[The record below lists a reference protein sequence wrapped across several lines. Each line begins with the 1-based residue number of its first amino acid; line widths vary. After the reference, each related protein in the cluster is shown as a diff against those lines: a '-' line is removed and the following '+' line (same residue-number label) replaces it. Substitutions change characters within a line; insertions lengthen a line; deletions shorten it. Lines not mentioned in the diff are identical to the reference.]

1 MTVEAC
7 ASVPVTP
14 GIVVFNATEFLASF
28 PAFSLVPAVTLG
40 LNFALACLQLQNT
53 CCSVV
58 QDAPTR
64 QGLLY
69 LLTAHITAL
78 LNGVNGEAPQG
89 VVGRVSGA
97 TEGAVSVQTDF
108 VTKDEA
114 AAFYSQTQW
123 GALYWKSTAQFRSAK
138 YYPAANAGS
147 QYSAWDAWP
156 Q

>member
-7 ASVPVTP
+7 SNVPVTP
-14 GIVVFNATEFLASF
+14 GVVVFNATEFLASY
-28 PAFSLVPAVTLG
+28 PAFSLVPTVTLQG
-40 LNFALACLQLQNT
+40 NFNLACTLLQNT

-64 QGLLY
+64 QTLLY
-69 LLTAHITAL
+69 LITAHVTAL
-78 LNGVNGEAPQG
+78 LNGVNGEMPQG

-108 VTKDEA
+108 KTQSEA

-123 GALYWKSTAQFRSAK
+123 GALYWKASAQFRAAK
-138 YYPAANAGS
+138 YIPPASIWGGFAPWGS
-147 QYSAWDAWP
+147 WP
-156 Q
+156 L

>member
-1 MTVEAC
+1 VTVVAC

-14 GIVVFNATEFLASF
+14 GIVVFDATEFLASY
-28 PAFSLVPAVTLG
+28 PAFSLVPTAALQV
-40 LNFALACLQLQNT
+40 NFGLACLQLQNT

-78 LNGVNGEAPQG
+78 LNGVNGEMPQG

-114 AAFYSQTQW
+114 AAFYAQTQW
-123 GALYWKSTAQFRSAK
+123 GALYWKSTAQFRAAK
-138 YYPAANAGS
+138 YYPAANAAS
-147 QYSAWDAWP
+147 HFSAWDAWP